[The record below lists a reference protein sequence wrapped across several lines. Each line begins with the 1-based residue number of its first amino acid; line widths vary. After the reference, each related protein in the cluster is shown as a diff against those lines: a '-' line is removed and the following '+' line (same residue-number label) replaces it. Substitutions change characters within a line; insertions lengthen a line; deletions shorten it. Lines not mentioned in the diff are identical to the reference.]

1 MRRAILLLLLTASSA
16 AALDEM
22 TVYELL
28 DPSSHRF
35 RITYDVSATEPGA
48 TFFFNVIRP
57 GSEGSD
63 EKVIDR
69 ADGKQLDFEL
79 ADIQAARAAGQAG
92 SDPPENTRFIK
103 VKLPRPVP
111 KDGEV
116 RLRIFKTYLDP
127 KSYFA
132 DGDQIVFERSLGIRR
147 NVVLLPANYELVA
160 SSVPVIVSGEAD
172 GRIKI
177 SMVNDRDDELEVRLV
192 GRRLAEAK

>member
-35 RITYDVSATEPGA
+35 RIRYDVSATDSGA
-48 TFFFNVIRP
+48 TFFFNIIRP
-57 GSEGSD
+57 GSVASD
-63 EKVIDR
+63 EKVISR
-69 ADGKQLDFEL
+69 ADGRELDFEL

-127 KSYFA
+127 KSYFV
-132 DGDQIVFERSLGIRR
+132 DGDQIIFERSLGIHR
-147 NVVLLPANYELVA
+147 NVVLLPASHELIA
-160 SSVPVIVSGEAD
+160 SSVPVIVTREAD

-177 SMVNDRDDELEVRLV
+177 SMVNDRDDELAVRIV